1 MTETLQDF
9 ETYQGN
15 DLVITV
21 TVYENGVVKILTD
34 CTITWVL
41 YDDQLATVLTK
52 TVGHGITLS
61 NPTGGIFT
69 ITIDGDDTKALLGL
83 YTHEAAVT
91 DKSNN
96 VATVMEGRVEVKYA
110 QAT

>member
-15 DLVITV
+15 DLIITV
-21 TVYENGVVKILTD
+21 TVKENGVAKIITA
-34 CTITWVL
+34 CTVTWVL
-41 YDDQLATVLTK
+41 YDDQLETVLTK
-52 TVGHGITLS
+52 TVEHGITLTD
-61 NPTGGIFT
+61 PTHGIFT
-69 ITIDGDDTKALLGL
+69 ITLDGDDTKGLLGL

-91 DKSNN
+91 DVSLNT
-96 VATVMEGRVEVKYA
+96 ATVMEGMVEVKYA

>member
-1 MTETLQDF
+1 MTETSQDI

-15 DLVITV
+15 DLIITV
-21 TVYENGVVKILTD
+21 TVKENGIAKIITD
-34 CTITWVL
+34 CTVTWVL

-52 TVGHGITLS
+52 TVGHGIAITAT
-61 NPTGGIFT
+61 PGVFT
-69 ITIDGDDTKALLGL
+69 ITLDGEDTEELLGL

-91 DKSNN
+91 DKSLN
-96 VATVMEGRVEVKYA
+96 VATVMEGMVEVKYA